1 MKAMR
6 FVLGTAIFA
15 VMVMPAA
22 YAQSTNATTPPP
34 TVQQRKTD
42 QQDRIANGVQD
53 GQLTAG
59 ETKNLENKE
68 AGINSEEKT
77 MRADDNG
84 HLTTADRTKL
94 NNQQNRLSNNIYQDK
109 HNANTA
115 HYGNNEV
122 GQRRENQQDRIANGI
137 RSGQLTARES
147 ANVEG
152 KEQGINHEV
161 AGMRAANGG
170 KLTAGDKAVVN
181 HQQNNVSKQIYNKK
195 HNAAHR
201 G

>member
-6 FVLGTAIFA
+6 LVLGTAILTA
-15 VMVMPAA
+15 MVMPAA
-22 YAQSTNATTPPP
+22 FAQSTSTTTPP

-42 QQDRIANGVQD
+42 QQDRVANGVQD

-59 ETKNLENKE
+59 ETKNIENKE
-68 AGINSEEKT
+68 AGINAEEKT

-94 NNQQNRLSNNIYQDK
+94 NNQQNRLSNNIYNDK

-137 RSGQLTARES
+137 RSGQLNARETS
-147 ANVEG
+147 NLEG

-161 AGMRAANGG
+161 AADRSANGE
-170 KLTAGDKAVVN
+170 KAAVN
-181 HQQNNVSKQIYNKK
+181 RQQNRVSNRIYNKK
-195 HNAAHR
+195 HNAARR

>member
-6 FVLGTAIFA
+6 FVLGTAILTA
-15 VMVMPAA
+15 MVMPAA
-22 YAQSTNATTPPP
+22 FAQSTSTTTPP

-59 ETKNLENKE
+59 ETKNIENKE
-68 AGINSEEKT
+68 AGINAEEKT

-94 NNQQNRLSNNIYQDK
+94 NNQQNRLSNNIYNDK

-137 RSGQLTARES
+137 RSGQLNARETS
-147 ANVEG
+147 NLEG

-161 AGMRAANGG
+161 AADRSANGG
-170 KLTAGDKAVVN
+170 KLTNGEKAAVN
-181 HQQNNVSKQIYNKK
+181 RQQNRVSNRIYNKK
-195 HNAAHR
+195 HNAARR